1 MAQSATGSKSRSS
14 TSKSRS
20 TNGRRSSS
28 RPRSSNG
35 RAQDQRNTLAF
46 ELQRNTLAFDTA
58 PLDLSGQCPGE
69 GETGRLEGDR
79 GSREWRPEWRAHRR
93 EDRRKSEMAGDGWRR
108 GLGGTRGRRGSRE
121 QALNRQAERTA
132 ASSRR
137 RHRQEPGKGWGEP
150 RTVRRERRPVRFRD
164 AKDARGNRERV
175 QAQLTN
181 RGSPE
186 GSHGPPV
193 AARRSLGAPD
203 APPRWGSL
211 MQCAYGL
218 RVASDESR

>member
-1 MAQSATGSKSRSS
+1 MRKEGPNGPECHRQQIQIEYVQVTVHQRKAIEQQATFLE
-14 TSKSRS
+14 
-20 TNGRRSSS
+20 
-28 RPRSSNG
+28 RPR
-35 RAQDQRNTLAF
+35 ALQRNTLAF
-46 ELQRNTLAFDTA
+46 ELQLNTLAFDTA

-69 GETGRLEGDR
+69 GEKGRLEGDR

-108 GLGGTRGRRGSRE
+108 GLGWARGRSGSRE

-137 RHRQEPGKGWGEP
+137 RHGQEPGKGWGEP

-175 QAQLTN
+175 QAKLTN
-181 RGSPE
+181 RGPPA

-193 AARRSLGAPD
+193 GARRSRRPEPLHDG
-203 APPRWGSL
+203 
-211 MQCAYGL
+211 
-218 RVASDESR
+218 VA